1 VTDERRPAPE
11 PPAPG
16 TIAPVAPAVDA
27 EEARRLDRRRFFRSF
42 AADAMKTAATV
53 VGAAGALR
61 ETSAGMA
68 SAFLGSVDAPP
79 APVAA
84 TAAAPGEPP
93 SGFRSAFRLEP
104 EQVVLLD
111 QRRLPDELV
120 EIVCLSGAD
129 VAQAVRESVVR
140 GAPLLGQVAACG
152 LALTAGRSVSSS
164 PHARRAIL
172 FGTANALRN
181 AAPTAAP
188 VRNAMDRMLARFAA
202 LGELRE
208 DGASM
213 AAALRD
219 EAEAI
224 VVEAV
229 IGHARLVAHGAAL
242 IAANPPGVEGSALR
256 VLTIGS
262 TGALAGGQVGTA
274 LAVVGA
280 VRDDGRDVRVL
291 VAETRPWLAGAR
303 LVAWEL
309 AQAGIPFMLVGDGA
323 AAGLLAR
330 GEVDLVI
337 VGAEAVA
344 RNGDITCDP
353 GSYGLAVV
361 AERHA
366 IPFYVAAPLSTYDAE
381 AEDGRALRAEPRAG
395 TELLSLGGRRIA
407 PEGTPAVNPSVDVV
421 PAELLAAILTEVG
434 ALRAPYGTALAA
446 AARTQPPAS
455 RAGDPAGLD
464 GGPTDP
470 AEVGA

>member
-1 VTDERRPAPE
+1 M
-11 PPAPG
+11 APG
-16 TIAPVAPAVDA
+16 TLAPVDAGPADPD
-27 EEARRLDRRRFFRSF
+27 EAKRLSRRRFFRSF
-42 AADAMKTAATV
+42 AADAMKTAAAV

-61 ETSAGMA
+61 EGSAGMVN
-68 SAFLGSVDAPP
+68 SLLGSADTAIAPAGARVVGP
-79 APVAA
+79 
-84 TAAAPGEPP
+84 TERSTG
-93 SGFRSAFRLEP
+93 SFRSPFRLEP

-120 EIVCLSGAD
+120 EVACVSGAD
-129 VAQAVRESVVR
+129 VARAIRESVVR

-152 LALTAGRSVSSS
+152 LALTAGRSLVAS

-202 LGELRE
+202 IGDLEQ
-208 DGASM
+208 DGAS
-213 AAALRD
+213 AAAVLRD

-224 VVEAV
+224 IGEAV
-229 IGHARLVAHGAAL
+229 MDHARLAAHGAAL
-242 IAANPPGVEGSALR
+242 IAANPRAGAGATLR
-256 VLTIGS
+256 ILTIGS

-274 LAVVGA
+274 LAVVRA
-280 VRDDGRDVRVL
+280 VRDDGRDVHVL

-330 GEVDLVI
+330 GEVDAVI
-337 VGAEAVA
+337 VGPEAIA
-344 RNGDITCDP
+344 RNGDVACDP

-366 IPFYVAAPLSTYDAE
+366 IPFLVAAPLSTYDRE
-381 AEDGRALRAEPRAG
+381 AADGRALRAEPRPDA
-395 TELLSLGGRRIA
+395 ELLSLGGRRIA
-407 PEGTPAVNPSVDVV
+407 PEGTSAVNPSIDIV
-421 PAELLAAILTEVG
+421 PAELVTAIVTEAGV
-434 ALRAPYGTALAA
+434 LRAPYGTALAA
-446 AARTQPPAS
+446 
-455 RAGDPAGLD
+455 G
-464 GGPTDP
+464 
-470 AEVGA
+470 AEA